1 MNRLYA
7 GTFSTVCRHKTTHII
22 IIFIFVILHYCN
34 TGQYFEIFLY
44 SLTNKTIFFSRW
56 HFVLHVC
63 FASFSKCLRSC
74 IFHPSL
80 VCVGG
85 NARDLFKSP
94 EGQGHEG
101 HMGLLAMPWAQR
113 VPELHDA
120 VSDVEGGDILS

>member
-1 MNRLYA
+1 MQAHFPLYVD
-7 GTFSTVCRHKTTHII
+7 TKLHTLLLYLFLLYCII
-22 IIFIFVILHYCN
+22 VILANILKSSYIH
-34 TGQYFEIFLY
+34 
-44 SLTNKTIFFSRW
+44 SLTKPFFFFRW

-85 NARDLFKSP
+85 NVRDLFKSP

>member
-1 MNRLYA
+1 MQAHFPLYVD
-7 GTFSTVCRHKTTHII
+7 TKLHTLLLYLFLLYCII
-22 IIFIFVILHYCN
+22 VILANILKSSYIH
-34 TGQYFEIFLY
+34 
-44 SLTNKTIFFSRW
+44 SLTKPFFFFRW